1 MRAGREGTHS
11 AMVTPAGN
19 GGGARPLLE
28 QTSPNGAARPHWD
41 SSVLL
46 GQPGPTGT
54 AGPTELGTGRAGT
67 GQWSTQALTAILVV
81 LPYSSPK

>member
-1 MRAGREGTHS
+1 MAAVLGLYWNRPVPMGQPGPTGTAQS
-11 AMVTPAGN
+11 
-19 GGGARPLLE
+19 
-28 QTSPNGAARPHWD
+28 HWD
-41 SSVLL
+41 SLVSL